1 MIATVMQ
8 FESQSLL
15 RSVQTW
21 IIAGVLAVLFAF
33 LFLQALETFL
43 EVQPTLALQDHP
55 TGVSGFLSVRYLAPL
70 VVIFALV
77 APLLAMKSFSDEYRQ
92 HTLALWQS
100 SPVSNVALVFGKFLG
115 VYVVVM
121 LLVLIA
127 CIMPLVLRIFVPL
140 DLGVLLSSTLGLLL
154 AASSFVAIGLFFS
167 SLTRHAILAV
177 AASVILLVVLW
188 LIGSSTNLA
197 ALKPFAIPTHVA
209 GFFQGFISSA
219 DVLYFLVITLLFI
232 ALTIVRL
239 DALRQSG
246 A

>member
-8 FESQSLL
+8 FECKSLL
-15 RSVQTW
+15 RSAQTW
-21 IIAGVLAVLFAF
+21 IIAGVLAILFAF

-43 EVQPTLALQDHP
+43 EVQPKLALQDHP

-100 SPVSNVALVFGKFLG
+100 SPVSNVALVIGKYLG
-115 VYVVVM
+115 VYIVVC
-121 LLVLIA
+121 LLIIIA
-127 CIMPLVLRIFVPL
+127 CAMPLILRVFVPL
-140 DLGVLLSSTLGLLL
+140 DLGVMLSSVIGLLL
-154 AASSFVAIGLFFS
+154 AASSFVAIGMFFS
-167 SLTRHAILAV
+167 SLTRHAILAI

-188 LIGSSTNLA
+188 LIGSSANLN

-219 DVLYFLVITLLFI
+219 DVLYFIIVTVLFI

>member
-1 MIATVMQ
+1 MIATVTQ
-8 FESQSLL
+8 FECQSLL

-21 IIAGVLAVLFAF
+21 IIAGVMAVLFAF

-70 VVIFALV
+70 VMIFALV

-100 SPVSNVALVFGKFLG
+100 SPVSNVALVVGKFLG
-115 VYVVVM
+115 VYCVVA
-121 LLVLIA
+121 LLILIA
-127 CIMPLVLRIFVPL
+127 CVMPLLLRLFVPL
-140 DLGVLLSSTLGLLL
+140 DLGVLSSATLGLLL
-154 AASSFVAIGLFFS
+154 AASTFVAIGLFFS

-188 LIGSSTNLA
+188 LIGSSTNLSM
-197 ALKPFAIPTHVA
+197 LKPFAIPTHVA

-219 DVLYFLVITLLFI
+219 DVVYFLVITVLVSN
-232 ALTIVRL
+232 TN
-239 DALRQSG
+239 
-246 A
+246 

>member
-1 MIATVMQ
+1 MIATIMQ
-8 FESQSLL
+8 FECKSLL
-15 RSVQTW
+15 RSAQTW

-100 SPVSNVALVFGKFLG
+100 SPVSNVALVVGKYLG
-115 VYVVVM
+115 IYIVVC
-121 LLVLIA
+121 LLIIIA
-127 CIMPLVLRIFVPL
+127 CVMPLILRAFVPL
-140 DLGVLLSSTLGLLL
+140 DLGVMLSSIIGLLL
-154 AASSFVAIGLFFS
+154 AASSFVAIGMFFS
-167 SLTRHAILAV
+167 SLTRHAILAIV
-177 AASVILLVVLW
+177 ASVILLALLW
-188 LIGSSTNLA
+188 LIGSSANLNV
-197 ALKPFAIPTHVA
+197 LKPFAIPTHVA

-219 DVLYFLVITLLFI
+219 DVLYFLIITILFI

-239 DALRQSG
+239 DALRQTG

>member
-15 RSVQTW
+15 RSAQTW

-43 EVQPTLALQDHP
+43 EMQPTLALQDHP

-100 SPVSNVALVFGKFLG
+100 SPVSNAALVIGKFLG
-115 VYVVVM
+115 VYAVVI
-121 LLVLIA
+121 LLILMA
-127 CIMPLVLRIFVPL
+127 CIMPMLLRVFVPL
-140 DLGVLLSSTLGLLL
+140 DLGVLSSSALGLAL

-167 SLTRHAILAV
+167 SLTQHAILAV
-177 AASVILLVVLW
+177 ATSVVLLVVLW

-197 ALKPFAIPTHVA
+197 LLKPFAIPTHVA

-219 DVLYFLVITLLFI
+219 DVLYFLIITLLFI

>member
-1 MIATVMQ
+1 MIATVTQ
-8 FESQSLL
+8 FECQSLL

-21 IIAGVLAVLFAF
+21 IIAGVMAVLFAF

-70 VVIFALV
+70 VMIFALV

-100 SPVSNVALVFGKFLG
+100 SPVSNTALVVGKFLG
-115 VYVVVM
+115 VYCVVV
-121 LLVLIA
+121 LLILIA
-127 CIMPLVLRIFVPL
+127 CVMPLLLRFFVPL
-140 DLGVLLSSTLGLLL
+140 DLGVLSSSTLGLLL
-154 AASSFVAIGLFFS
+154 ATSSFVAIGLFFS
-167 SLTRHAILAV
+167 SLTKHAILAV

-188 LIGSSTNLA
+188 LIGSSTNLSM
-197 ALKPFAIPTHVA
+197 LKPFAIPTHVA

-219 DVLYFLVITLLFI
+219 DVLYFVIITVLFI

-246 A
+246 V

>member
-8 FESQSLL
+8 HECKSLM
-15 RSVQTW
+15 RSAQTW
-21 IIAGVLAVLFAF
+21 IIAGVLAILFAF

-43 EVQPTLALQDHP
+43 EVQPSLALQDHP

-70 VVIFALV
+70 VVIFALI

-100 SPVSNVALVFGKFLG
+100 SPVSNTALVIGKYLG
-115 VYVVVM
+115 VYSVVV
-121 LLVLIA
+121 LLILMA
-127 CIMPLVLRIFVPL
+127 CVMPLVLRVFVPL
-140 DLGVLLSSTLGLLL
+140 DLGVLSSSAIGLLL
-154 AASSFVAIGLFFS
+154 AASSFVAIGMFFS
-167 SLTRHAILAV
+167 SLTRHAILAI

-188 LIGSSTNLA
+188 LIGSSANLTI
-197 ALKPFAIPTHVA
+197 LKPFAIPTHVA

-219 DVLYFLVITLLFI
+219 AVLYFLIITVLFI
-232 ALTIVRL
+232 SLTIVRL